1 MAQMTL
7 CERCGRTSLW
17 RWSDAAA
24 ALALWRHT
32 SRGWRLGCGGW
43 LGLVWLGSLAGPA
56 QDAAAQ
62 ADSRTIEAQVNLPYA
77 LQYGFGTYD
86 VGGLSVY
93 TLRVPVPHTF
103 ALAKLL
109 RTSRFCPHAYRVA
122 VWCSRHNILAH
133 RQFW

>member
-56 QDAAAQ
+56 QDAAASTW
-62 ADSRTIEAQVNLPYA
+62 ALRLTYSGGYKRTKV
-77 LQYGFGTYD
+77 
-86 VGGLSVY
+86 SW
-93 TLRVPVPHTF
+93 LR
-103 ALAKLL
+103 
-109 RTSRFCPHAYRVA
+109 CG
-122 VWCSRHNILAH
+122 
-133 RQFW
+133 